1 MFHEH
6 FPACKGRSDLKISC
20 TYANGIFLAPLFT
33 FAFEVSFLFVSRA
46 KLEEKTQSYINKICL
61 LITMIC
67 IQNNVFNST
76 NEEIINSIST
86 CDSFTSGNLYSP
98 QQEVLEALKMKVA
111 RSKNYQVLPCWIKNQ
126 YKNSC
131 LILRLT
137 LLKNKWILRIWINN
151 IIRRFSTIN

>member
-98 QQEVLEALKMKVA
+98 QQEVFRSAENESCQIKELPSLALLDKE
-111 RSKNYQVLPCWIKNQ
+111 PI
-126 YKNSC
+126 
-131 LILRLT
+131 
-137 LLKNKWILRIWINN
+137 
-151 IIRRFSTIN
+151 

>member
-1 MFHEH
+1 
-6 FPACKGRSDLKISC
+6 
-20 TYANGIFLAPLFT
+20 
-33 FAFEVSFLFVSRA
+33 
-46 KLEEKTQSYINKICL
+46 
-61 LITMIC
+61 MIC

-137 LLKNKWILRIWINN
+137 LLKNKWILRI
-151 IIRRFSTIN
+151 